1 MGRRSNNKD
10 NNKKRSKSMSTAAF
24 TFAPPP
30 PAPVNLGKITPVKII
45 KMHEETPAIK
55 FYLCYLKTKAGR
67 YGWTKGVY
75 WVHFSCFSPEYSD
88 ADLIKAELISE
99 TDTSSNLYLKVS
111 GFKTIMPKGV
121 DETLRNLNFKVVQ
134 LGIADQ
140 SAKSLHFDSKELDHI
155 SKLSKGSDE
164 EDDGEFSQGQQKE
177 KSTGHTD
184 PQNQFDGEYP
194 DNLSAEINYSS
205 KAFKQELFQSAQM
218 LEELPQDQVF
228 IGKRAA
234 PKSDR
239 PLEHVNMPSSVALPQ
254 KPRRT
259 ATTASTNPGML
270 QEEVPSAPHSQHQTV
285 SHTSKLKFESLHGE
299 LNALFP
305 RTLAEMKEFEVL
317 GVTGVS
323 HYNLEKYYSVV
334 LKHKKDAQ
342 FRVMRILTGPEL
354 AMVLRTC

>member
-1 MGRRSNNKD
+1 MGKRSNTKE
-10 NNKKRSKSMSTAAF
+10 NNKKRSKSMATAAF
-24 TFAPPP
+24 TEAPPP
-30 PAPVNLGKITPVKII
+30 ALVNLGKIVPVKII
-45 KMHEETPAIK
+45 KMHEETVIK

-67 YGWTKGVY
+67 HGWTKGVY
-75 WVHFSCFSPEYSD
+75 WVHFSCFAPEYSD

-134 LGIADQ
+134 LGISDQ
-140 SAKSLHFDSKELDHI
+140 SAKSLHFESKELDHI

-164 EDDGEFSQGQQKE
+164 EDDGEFSEAQPKE
-177 KSTGHTD
+177 KSKAQAD
-184 PQNQFDGEYP
+184 AKIQFDGEYP
-194 DNLSAEINYSS
+194 DALSAEINYSS

-239 PLEHVNMPSSVALPQ
+239 PSEQENTASTVALPQ

-259 ATTASTNPGML
+259 ATTAGTNLGML
-270 QEEVPSAPHSQHQTV
+270 QEEVPSAQHSHHQFL

-334 LKHKKDAQ
+334 LKHKKDAH
-342 FRVMRILTGPEL
+342 FRVMRILTGAEL
-354 AMVLRTC
+354 AVVLRTC